1 MGPPGSEGQ
10 SCPPAQGDGLSHSS
24 LGNGCSP
31 TQGNGCISEDSA
43 SSENIESKTEQS
55 TYQIGNVLI
64 VLNTILCFVATKKAW
79 ARLLLCDQI
88 KKLFGP
94 EEIEKAHDIVI
105 NLSDSRKPRNTTRDT
120 KKMINII
127 VHTMIDHC
135 VNRENLVFA
144 TTTNIPTTDW
154 TPPKKTGISTPFVKF
169 FQKTKHQETQT
180 HLEPSFNNDSLL
192 ENKIDLLIGMFSEQ
206 QATLNKMINQKE
218 CAEAADVTTDPLP
231 PYQIPSDLPSP
242 VFDQSTYQSFPFA
255 SPPPIRTPST
265 ST

>member
-1 MGPPGSEGQ
+1 LDVFNLFSASAIQLSKIMASCGPAESEGNLTTSPGSNEANREATPVLPCAASTSSHPRSEGVPLAQGNELPSQGYGTSAQGHGPPGSEGQ

-43 SSENIESKTEQS
+43 SSENIESKNEQS

-94 EEIEKAHDIVI
+94 EEIEKAHDIVT

-154 TPPKKTGISTPFVKF
+154 TPLKKTGIFY
-169 FQKTKHQETQT
+169 
-180 HLEPSFNNDSLL
+180 SF
-192 ENKIDLLIGMFSEQ
+192 
-206 QATLNKMINQKE
+206 
-218 CAEAADVTTDPLP
+218 C
-231 PYQIPSDLPSP
+231 
-242 VFDQSTYQSFPFA
+242 
-255 SPPPIRTPST
+255 
-265 ST
+265 

>member
-1 MGPPGSEGQ
+1 
-10 SCPPAQGDGLSHSS
+10 
-24 LGNGCSP
+24 
-31 TQGNGCISEDSA
+31 
-43 SSENIESKTEQS
+43 
-55 TYQIGNVLI
+55 
-64 VLNTILCFVATKKAW
+64 VLNTISCFVATKKAW

-144 TTTNIPTTDW
+144 TTNIPTTDW

-218 CAEAADVTTDPLP
+218 CAEAADVTTDLLPLTKSRPTSLPLSLTNP
-231 PYQIPSDLPSP
+231 PYYDEEGFKIWFYSISPSCTNR
-242 VFDQSTYQSFPFA
+242 FFPCLYFFIVVCVCA
-255 SPPPIRTPST
+255 RATNRREKIGQYI
-265 ST
+265 